1 MSYSQQALDFMA
13 KRPKRLNILH
23 GSVRSGKTTNTLLLA
38 PRRILQAPKGDII
51 ITGKTERTAY
61 RNVIKPLQTIYG
73 QKRVRYVK
81 GSAEGRLGNRDFY
94 VIGGN
99 DEAAEGKLRGL
110 TVAYWLADELTLNPE
125 SFVTQGLARMSPE
138 GACADWTM
146 NPGPPKHYVKTNYID
161 RESELDA
168 KVWHFRLEHNPN
180 LPTSYVENLK
190 QEYGGPGTL
199 YYQRYIEGKWVLAEG
214 TIYEMFNEAVHV
226 ASRLPLAPPDHL
238 DLSGDYGTSNA
249 TSIGLYASWDEPLTE
264 PGFEGL
270 KSLRIG
276 GYYHDGR
283 KDGQRTDLQH
293 VQGAYPILEALAQMV
308 SRKPSNTL
316 ANLIRYLIL
325 DPSAASFKAEWRQ
338 KGFNV
343 KDADHDVIEGI
354 RTQAKMLSAGEY
366 MLGPDPSNRPVID
379 EYGAYVWDKK
389 AQERGEDKPLKQ
401 NDHCFPAGTL
411 VSTAR
416 GQTPIEEVT
425 THDHVLTRDGYK
437 QVLRSGM
444 TKRDAE
450 IMEVCF
456 SDGNI
461 LRATPNHPVFVQ
473 GKGFIRMDELR
484 YEDAIISV
492 WDAKNLLPL
501 TAKNTTATPMLT
513 TLATGFISEQAGG
526 VGIYTDTFTKMLTGV
541 SQKVLRYTT
550 KTGTQITT
558 PLITSSFYPTP
569 STKLCT
575 ALNERLRESIK
586 RRCLKLLLNG
596 MEAQRGESGTRSRG
610 RKSGKTLNLFKRF
623 VSSAAR
629 FMKPSRGG
637 MLISSVQPSAE
648 QQRDA
653 HRERMTKLESA
664 RYVDLSL
671 ELASTSK
678 PKLAHV
684 SVEPRWV
691 GKSDVYNL
699 SVAELP
705 EFFAN
710 GVLVHNCKDE
720 ERYFLLTM
728 YPSTP
733 TYTRP
738 PKPNSVQ
745 RRTAR

>member
-1 MSYSQQALDFMA
+1 MFSTQATDYLA
-13 KRPKRLNILH
+13 LRPRRLNILH
-23 GSVRSGKTTNTLLLA
+23 GSVRSGKTTNTLALA
-38 PRRILQAPKGDII
+38 PQRFLKAPKGDII

-61 RNVIKPLQTIYG
+61 RNVVKPLQTMFG
-73 QKRVRYVK
+73 GRRVRYAK
-81 GSAEGRLGNRDFY
+81 GSGEGRLGSRDFY

-146 NPGPPKHYVKTNYID
+146 NPGPPKHYVKTDYID
-161 RESELDA
+161 REAELDA
-168 KVWHFRLEHNPN
+168 KVWHFLLGHNPN
-180 LPTSYVENLK
+180 LPPSYVENLK
-190 QEYGGPGTL
+190 REYGGPGTL
-199 YYQRYIEGKWVLAEG
+199 YYQRYIDGLWVLAEG

-226 ASRLPLAPPDHL
+226 AQRLPSTLPDHL

-249 TSIGLYASWDEPLTE
+249 TSIGLYASWDRPLAE

-270 KSLRIG
+270 RSIRVG

-293 VQGAYPILEALAQMV
+293 VRAAYLVLEALAHMV
-308 SRKPSNTL
+308 SRRPSAKL
-316 ANLIRYLIL
+316 SELIRYLIL
-325 DPSAASFKAEWRQ
+325 DPSAASFKAEWREQ
-338 KGFNV
+338 GFSV
-343 KDADHDVIEGI
+343 RDADHDVIEGI
-354 RTQAKMLSAGEY
+354 RTQAKMLTSGAY
-366 MLGPDPSNRPVID
+366 KLGPDISNKPCID
-379 EYGAYVWDKK
+379 EYGAYVWDKR
-389 AQERGEDKPLKQ
+389 AQERGEDKPLKN
-401 NDHCFPAGTL
+401 NDHCFPAGIL

-416 GQTPIEEVT
+416 GQIPIEEVT

-437 QVLRSGM
+437 QVSRSGM

-492 WDAKNLLPL
+492 WGAKNLLPL

-550 KTGTQITT
+550 KTGTRITT

-586 RRCLKLLLNG
+586 RRCLKLLLSG
-596 MEAQRGESGTRSRG
+596 MEAQRGESGTRSRV
-610 RKSGKTLNLFKRF
+610 KESGKTLNLFQKF

-629 FMKPSRGG
+629 FMKPSPEGSLTG
-637 MLISSVQPSAE
+637 SALPSAE
-648 QQRDA
+648 QRRDA
-653 HRERMTKLESA
+653 HRARMMRLEYA
-664 RYVDLSL
+664 RFVDVSSG
-671 ELASTSK
+671 LANTLRL
-678 PKLAHV
+678 KLARV
-684 SVEPRWV
+684 SVGPRLV

-728 YPSTP
+728 YPNKATSGSPALLT
-733 TYTRP
+733 
-738 PKPNSVQ
+738 SW
-745 RRTAR
+745 